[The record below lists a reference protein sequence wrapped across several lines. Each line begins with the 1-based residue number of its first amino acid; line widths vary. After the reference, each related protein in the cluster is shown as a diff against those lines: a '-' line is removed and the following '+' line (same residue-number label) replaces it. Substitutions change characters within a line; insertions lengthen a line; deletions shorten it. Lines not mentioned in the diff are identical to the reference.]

1 MDGVLKI
8 APTTKTLAWSAPVL
22 ATLVTVLKTVTLTM
36 ASLRIYPMDSKFAVN
51 VVTIAKHVMETL
63 KTAQPVHQ
71 ITSST
76 RQGVQMELITVP
88 RVASMGTLQTV
99 SQENVCRVTRPATI
113 AK

>member
-1 MDGVLKI
+1 
-8 APTTKTLAWSAPVL
+8 
-22 ATLVTVLKTVTLTM
+22 
-36 ASLRIYPMDSKFAVN
+36 MDSKFAVN

>member
-8 APTTKTLAWSAPVL
+8 APTTRTLAWSAPVL

-36 ASLRIYPMDSKFAVN
+36 ASLRIYPTDSKFAVN
-51 VVTIAKHVMETL
+51 VVTIATHVMETL

-88 RVASMGTLQTV
+88 RVASTGTLQTV
-99 SQENVCRVTRPATI
+99 S
-113 AK
+113 